1 MIDRIDRLQLDLDL
15 RLREIWEFAFDIQFD
30 RGRDRFT
37 VDDVGVLMRAAYGR
51 GYMDA
56 LEEPV
61 EASLC
66 RDHGYRMP
74 KRARLG

>member
-1 MIDRIDRLQLDLDL
+1 MIDRLDRLALDIDL
-15 RLREIWEFAFDIQFD
+15 RLREVWEFAFDIQFD
-30 RGRDRFT
+30 HDTFDLGS
-37 VDDVGVLMRAAYGR
+37 VGVLIRAAYGK

-56 LEEPV
+56 LQEPV

-74 KRARLG
+74 KRTRLG